1 MGPHEESQMAWRVWE
16 LAGPARSQRMNR
28 HLAYHLAWTAG
39 VLNSVGFVAVGFYTS
54 HMTGITASVADQLVL
69 GGWLVVGMGVL
80 ALTTFVLGAMT
91 SALQFHWARRRDRWH
106 DRRFALVLLTEAV
119 LVLLIGA
126 LTDLVPGPERQWPL
140 VAALGFVMG
149 LQNALITKVSDA
161 TIRTTHV
168 TGMVTDI
175 GIELGKGV
183 YRNRLDGA
191 SPVRADLDRLRM
203 HATLVLLFFLGGVM
217 GAVGYLAVG
226 VVVLLVPAALLL
238 TIAVPPLLTEP
249 TEPTAPAAPAA
260 APR

>member
-1 MGPHEESQMAWRVWE
+1 MAWRVWQ
-16 LAGPARSQRMNR
+16 LAGPARSQRVNR

-54 HMTGITASVADQLVL
+54 HMTGITASVADHLVL
-69 GGWLVVGMGVL
+69 GGWAVVAVGLL
-80 ALTTFVLGAMT
+80 ALVAFLLGAM
-91 SALQFHWARRRDRWH
+91 ACAVQFHWARRRERWH
-106 DRRFALVLLTEAV
+106 DRRFALVLLTEAL

-126 LTDLVPGPERQWPL
+126 VADLVPGPQRQWPL

-149 LQNALITKVSDA
+149 LQNALITKVSEA

-175 GIELGKGV
+175 GIELGKGL

-191 SPVRADLDRLRM
+191 SPVRADLERLHM
-203 HATLVLLFFLGGVM
+203 HGALVGLFFLGGVM
-217 GAVGYLAVG
+217 GALGYLASG

-238 TIAVPPLLTEP
+238 TIAVPPLLAEP
-249 TEPTAPAAPAA
+249 GATRP
-260 APR
+260 